1 MWAEPVRNPKLRSNL
16 PTPENRSVNL
26 RKQAIL
32 AGVVVFGAFGD
43 VALSR
48 GMKSVGALSL
58 GHWTEVISAIFTP
71 WVGAGIL
78 LLLAFF
84 ASYLTALSFAD
95 LTYVLPATAVGY
107 ILMALLA
114 KFFLHENISPWR
126 WAGIAL
132 IAVGVGFVTAGP
144 AKTADARGVEIQPM
158 PPVGNA

>member
-1 MWAEPVRNPKLRSNL
+1 M
-16 PTPENRSVNL
+16 TNRK
-26 RKQAIL
+26 RATL
-32 AGVVVFGAFGD
+32 AGVVIFGALGD

-48 GMKSVGALSL
+48 GMKSVGAISL
-58 GHWTEVISAIFTP
+58 ANWTDLISAIFTP
-71 WVGAGIL
+71 WVGAGIV

-107 ILMALLA
+107 ILLALLA

-132 IAVGVGFVTAGP
+132 IALGVGFVTRGP
-144 AKTADARGVEIQPM
+144 ARTETARGVECAK
-158 PPVGNA
+158 PPVIGSSP